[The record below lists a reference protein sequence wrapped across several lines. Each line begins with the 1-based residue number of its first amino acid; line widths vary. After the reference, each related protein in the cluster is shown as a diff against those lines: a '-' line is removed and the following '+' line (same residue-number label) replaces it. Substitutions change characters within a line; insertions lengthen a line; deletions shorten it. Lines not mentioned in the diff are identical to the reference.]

1 MLRTRQPISHGQ
13 TEFSTLGQL
22 GSLETRLA
30 RTKYE
35 VKQSQAL
42 RYQVFC
48 KECGAKPNARNRLL
62 ARDIERLDNYCDHL
76 LVIDSNAQGSGIIGT
91 SRLMD
96 DQNAKIAGS
105 FYSQGEFNL
114 KPLLLK
120 EQKRMEVSR
129 SCIAP
134 THRSKRAVELLW
146 AGVWTVCIQR
156 KIDTLFGCVSLPG
169 TDPNEHMDALQWL
182 SQNALLN
189 DDDNCPAIHKSQFNL
204 PKNNQGTQ
212 TKNDKRIFAS
222 LPPLLKGYLRLGAKV
237 SHSAVIDHAFKTI
250 DLLIVLQVA
259 EINPKYLQH
268 YGVDASRF
276 AA

>member
-1 MLRTRQPISHGQ
+1 MLRTKQPISHEQ
-13 TEFSTLGQL
+13 TEFNTLGQL

-48 KECGAKPNARNRLL
+48 KECGAKPNARNRLF

-76 LVIDSNAQGSGIIGT
+76 LVIDNNEKNPRIIGT

-96 DQNAKIAGS
+96 NKKAEIAGS
-105 FYSQGEFNL
+105 FYSQGEFNI
-114 KPLLLK
+114 KPLLGK
-120 EQKRMEVSR
+120 SQKIMEVSR
-129 SCIAP
+129 SCIAS

-146 AGVWTVCIQR
+146 AGVWIICIQR

-169 TDPNEHMDALQWL
+169 TDPDEHTDALQWL
-182 SQNALLN
+182 SQNALI
-189 DDDNCPAIHKSQFNL
+189 DEHDNCPAIHRSQFDL
-204 PKNNQGTQ
+204 PTNKKTEQQ
-212 TKNDKRIFAS
+212 KDDKRIFAA

-237 SHSAVIDHAFKTI
+237 SHSAVIDHTFKTI
-250 DLLIVLQVA
+250 DLLIILKVS